1 MASFTP
7 SDDGPSPGDP
17 AGISFDAPPA
27 PGDYA
32 GAVTWIASVRDL
44 EERPGEGLR
53 ERKKRLMRQEISD
66 AATWMF
72 CERGYDNVRVA
83 DIAAAVGVSE
93 KTVFNYFPTKE
104 SLVLDKEDDLTAA
117 LVGALRDRE
126 PGSSP
131 TQAVVAVMKE
141 QWLEFSTVPPEALW
155 MVQAVGD
162 LLRDTP
168 ALRAAEQAMTNRM
181 TDGVVAALAENAQL
195 DPLDPE
201 PQIVA
206 QALMGLWHVV
216 RVSADRHLGD
226 GLVGAELSAALD
238 ADIAR
243 ASRLLE
249 TGLWSFNLFAQGKR
263 TQRASQDAA
272 KAMED
277 ARAQVQKAMREA
289 REVWRSARQLHAE
302 VTREQ
307 RREQQAASRERW
319 GRGGRGGRGGG
330 GPRGGGPRGGGPGRG

>member
-1 MASFTP
+1 MASSTP
-7 SDDGPSPGDP
+7 SRDGSGS
-17 AGISFDAPPA
+17 AGVPFDAPPA

-32 GAVTWIASVRDL
+32 GAAKWIAGVRDL

-72 CERGYDNVRVA
+72 CERGYENVRVA

-126 PGSSP
+126 PGASP

-319 GRGGRGGRGGG
+319 GRGGRGGWGGG
-330 GPRGGGPRGGGPGRG
+330 GPRGGGSRGAGPGRG